1 MKNVSLSSDE
11 SFKNLTELENVL
23 EEFKTSGAEMTG
35 DSEEAA
41 EASGEVSGEVT
52 AASEI
57 TSGESEEE
65 KPDMEEKSE
74 EMLESL

>member
-35 DSEEAA
+35 DSEESSQA
-41 EASGEVSGEVT
+41 SGEVT